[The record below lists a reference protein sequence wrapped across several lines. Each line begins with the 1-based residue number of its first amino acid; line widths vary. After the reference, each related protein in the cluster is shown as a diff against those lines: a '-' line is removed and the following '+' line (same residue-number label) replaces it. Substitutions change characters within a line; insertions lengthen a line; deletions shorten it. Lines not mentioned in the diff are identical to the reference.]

1 MEPADQNEINFETML
16 SAEPW
21 DYMTDSDKRNAID
34 CASAEIARLRAEL
47 EQARENKGNDAVMLL
62 DITSKYIKA
71 IEERDEAVKR
81 RDFAVSGEENL
92 RYLKQLWEQ
101 ECGYYRAKW
110 WEAVQAN
117 DRSRRTIAALVVA
130 ARAMNSA
137 ARARLGWR
145 RALTWTHVCRKF
157 VVGRKPRKAKQAG
170 EQA

>member
-47 EQARENKGNDAVMLL
+47 EQARA
-62 DITSKYIKA
+62 
-71 IEERDEAVKR
+71 ERDKAVKR

-110 WEAVQAN
+110 WEADQAN

-130 ARAMNSA
+130 ARAIYTSYREELDYTWN
-137 ARARLGWR
+137 ARDVPTIAREKIRPHIDVRLS
-145 RALTWTHVCRKF
+145 
-157 VVGRKPRKAKQAG
+157 KPRNAKQAG
-170 EQA
+170 EG